1 MDRQGQ
7 QSTVLPS
14 DEHLTFVP
22 QINPIS
28 DELDNRMKLGLDNHY
43 TTKERWQTLYELGL
57 KKKGEK
63 EMLMREREEM
73 REAEVEACTFQP
85 QIYSRGAEH
94 EELTIDV
101 VERNKMWA
109 ESRQKKLEMLKEVYT
124 DHKVEEEC
132 TFQPN
137 LKSNRNSMRQSSD
150 TRNTNVMA
158 VKSVERFVSRMH

>member
-1 MDRQGQ
+1 
-7 QSTVLPS
+7 
-14 DEHLTFVP
+14 
-22 QINPIS
+22 
-28 DELDNRMKLGLDNHY
+28 MKLGLDNQY

-57 KKKGEK
+57 KRKGEK
-63 EMLMREREEM
+63 ELLMREREELL
-73 REAEVEACTFQP
+73 EAEAEACTFQP
-85 QIYSRGAEH
+85 QIHSRGLEN
-94 EELTIDV
+94 EEITIDV

-124 DHKVEEEC
+124 DHKADEEC

-137 LKSNRNSMRQSSD
+137 LKPNRNSMRQSSD